1 MTTRIEY
8 IGASFDG
15 SGYGEAARG
24 YIAALADA
32 GADVRLRFVS
42 FEQVRP
48 DLGEFGGWMASRV
61 DTEPTT
67 TAQVRVLHTTPDNWP
82 GMLGAMPEAARAVP
96 TVGYCAWETDQ
107 PPAAWIQ
114 AINSSGIRMLL
125 VPSRQNVEAFR
136 SAGVSPSIPIH
147 RLAHA
152 VRDIPTRTP
161 PSAFVGSFNIDT
173 NVLMENKAAIERA
186 TNTEISVSPGAT
198 LPRDGRYRFLSI
210 FQWTER
216 KNPLGLLKAYLTE
229 FRDTD
234 QVSLVLKTYLLHGG
248 PEERKQIKSWIDE
261 VKRGLWLTH
270 YPRVEVIVQSLSSA
284 DIHQLVH
291 DCDAY
296 VSLHR
301 QEGFGL
307 PIAEAMMAG
316 KPVIATGFGGPAEF
330 GLPID
335 CQVGYQ
341 KTPVFGMPWATYSG
355 RMSWAEPDLSR
366 AKEMMRGFYASKSRT
381 DELGAACR
389 EAALRDFAPSVVG
402 AQMMGLLNEAMR

>member
-1 MTTRIEY
+1 MRCEY
-8 IGASFDG
+8 IGAAFDG

-82 GMLGAMPEAARAVP
+82 GMLSAMPEAARAVP

-114 AINSSGIRMLL
+114 AINTSGIRMLL

-152 VRDIPTRTP
+152 VRDIPARTRE
-161 PSAFVGSFNIDT
+161 IDG
-173 NVLMENKAAIERA
+173 NSGVLLDR
-186 TNTEISVSPGAT
+186 AT

-234 QVSLVLKTYLLHGG
+234 AVSLVLKTYLLHGG

-261 VKRGLWLTH
+261 VKRGLWLTN
-270 YPRVEVIVQSLSSA
+270 YPRVEVIVQSLSSS

-316 KPVIATGFGGPAEF
+316 KPVIATRYGGPAEF
-330 GLPID
+330 GLPVS
-335 CQVGYQ
+335 CGVGLQ
-341 KTPVFGMPWATYSG
+341 MTPVFGMPWNFYRG
-355 RMSWAEPDLSR
+355 DQIWADPNLCE
-366 AKEMMRGFYASKSRT
+366 AKERMRVLFNDRAEGAR
-381 DELGAACR
+381 LGAACR
-389 EAALRDFAPSVVG
+389 EAALRDFAPAVVG
-402 AQMMGLLNEAMR
+402 AQMMGLLQEAMNHG

>member
-1 MTTRIEY
+1 MKIEY

-24 YIAALADA
+24 YISALADA

-42 FEQVRP
+42 FEQIRP
-48 DLGEFGGWMASRV
+48 ELGEFGGWMASRIAN
-61 DTEPTT
+61 EPV
-67 TAQVRVLHTTPDNWP
+67 ADAKVRVLHTTPDNWP
-82 GMLGAMPEAARAVP
+82 AFLRDLPPSVRAIP
-96 TVGYCAWETDQ
+96 TVGYCAWETDA
-107 PPAAWIQ
+107 PPAPWID
-114 AINSSGIRMLL
+114 AINGSGIRMLL
-125 VPSRQNVEAFR
+125 VPSRQNVDAFR
-136 SAGVSPSIPIH
+136 NAGVSASIPIH

-152 VRDIPTRTP
+152 VRDIP
-161 PSAFVGSFNIDT
+161 S
-173 NVLMENKAAIERA
+173 RA
-186 TNTEISVSPGAT
+186 TST

-229 FRDTD
+229 FREQDN
-234 QVSLVLKTYLLHGG
+234 VSLVLKTYLLHGG
-248 PEERKQIKSWIDE
+248 PEERAQVRSWIEE
-261 VKRGLWLTH
+261 VKRGLWLNQF
-270 YPRVEVIVQSLSSA
+270 PKIEIVVQQLSSD

-316 KPVIATGFGGPAEF
+316 KPVIATAFGGPAEF

-335 CQVGYQ
+335 GQVPYQ
-341 KTPVFGMPWATYSG
+341 RTPVFGMPWPTYHG
-355 RMSWAEPDLSR
+355 RMTWADPDLMR
-366 AKEMMRGFYASKSRT
+366 AREMMRGLYEDRT
-381 DELGAACR
+381 RSAELGARCRTAALTDFSPDVIGREMLTLLR
-389 EAALRDFAPSVVG
+389 EAIG
-402 AQMMGLLNEAMR
+402 

>member
-1 MTTRIEY
+1 MRIEY
-8 IGASFDG
+8 IGAAFDG

-24 YIAALADA
+24 YISALADA

-48 DLGEFGGWMASRV
+48 DLGEFGGWMASRIQQEATS
-61 DTEPTT
+61 D
-67 TAQVRVLHTTPDNWP
+67 AQVRVLHTTPDNWP
-82 GMLGAMPEAARAVP
+82 GILRDLPEAARRVP

-107 PPAAWIQ
+107 PPAHWIT
-114 AINSSGIRMLL
+114 AINQSGIRMLL

-136 SAGVSPSIPIH
+136 SAGVLASIPIH

-152 VRDIPTRTP
+152 VRDIP
-161 PSAFVGSFNIDT
+161 N
-173 NVLMENKAAIERA
+173 RA
-186 TNTEISVSPGAT
+186 TST

-229 FRDTD
+229 FKDSD

-248 PEERKQIKSWIDE
+248 PEERAQIRAWIDE
-261 VKRGLWLTH
+261 VKRGLWLNG
-270 YPRVEVIVQSLSSA
+270 YPKIELIVQQLSSG

-316 KPVIATGFGGPAEF
+316 KPVIATQYGGPAEF
-330 GLPID
+330 GLPIG
-335 CQVGYQ
+335 CAVPSQP
-341 KTPVFGMPWATYSG
+341 TPVFGMPWATYSG
-355 RMSWAEPDLSR
+355 RMVWADPNLMDAR
-366 AKEMMRGFYASKSRT
+366 DKMRTFYANRA
-381 DELGAACR
+381 EGERLGATCR
-389 EAALRDFAPSVVG
+389 EMALREFAPAVIG
-402 AQMMGLLNEAMR
+402 AQMLGLLNEAMRA